1 MAMRIIEKSIPLSV
15 RCAGLP
21 GARNDYAR
29 LPSIVR
35 LAETAVRH
43 PMVLRAVGPY
53 IADICNSRGYA
64 ESTLAALRTK
74 VIKVMTDREPEAA
87 RATVNALKEIAT
99 DFASEVK
106 VSRYGKPPEQIPGL
120 FTSGIT
126 EAIVLKL
133 LRRSGYQDVDITE
146 DAFFYKADEP
156 MSARNMD
163 FVWAKPQDKNGA
175 IYECKNQPARLV
187 RALRD
192 QNTPGHKA
200 EWEKSELWLMLTVRD
215 LLVNCRW
222 KFNLSVVTLR
232 PKRSVQSEI
241 ASIPFIK
248 VPTELAI
255 VCLED
260 LSCPL

>member
-1 MAMRIIEKSIPLSV
+1 
-15 RCAGLP
+15 
-21 GARNDYAR
+21 
-29 LPSIVR
+29 
-35 LAETAVRH
+35 
-43 PMVLRAVGPY
+43 MVLQAVGPY

-106 VSRYGKPPEQIPGL
+106 ASQYGKPPEQIPGL

-146 DAFFYKADEP
+146 DAFFYKAGEQ

-175 IYECKNQPARLV
+175 IYECKNKPARLV
-187 RALRD
+187 EALKDRQIPSHD
-192 QNTPGHKA
+192 V
-200 EWEKSELWLMLTVRD
+200 EWRKSELWLMLKVRS
-215 LLVNCRW
+215 LLVGCHW
-222 KFNLSVVTLR
+222 KVGLNVVTLR

-248 VPTELAI
+248 VPNGLAI

-260 LSCPL
+260 LSRPL